1 MIDDTDLADEVG
13 MEASRQVI
21 GAIQDLRRDPDSF
34 MRWPWGALDNMTSG
48 MAKGDVWFVAA
59 FSGIGKT
66 TFVTSAINRWLEDE
80 KRIFA
85 LPLEAQ
91 PKRFRTYLACQ
102 RLGIKPGDAF
112 TGELRRRNGSEV
124 KALEAE
130 LISQGSKIAHKLR
143 VESTREITLDRFR
156 DACEKAAEW
165 KADVLIVDHIDHIEA
180 GDGTNQY
187 AESLKVTRTALKM
200 AQDLGLLL
208 ILTSQMNTDAV
219 KGGDHLTKFAAPRE
233 QHIKYGGHKR
243 EVATGMIGLYR
254 PLRTPHHDET
264 PEDYKNALRQ
274 ARSGDAEPHTALM
287 SNTMGVVY
295 MKDRNYGTDGRKCLL
310 SVINGRVAD
319 RDDRRDD
326 VRYGV

>member
-1 MIDDTDLADEVG
+1 VIDDTDLADEVG

-21 GAIQDLRRDPDSF
+21 GAIQDLRRHPDTF

-66 TFVTSAINRWLEDE
+66 TFVTSATNRWLDE
-80 KRIFA
+80 GKRIFA

-102 RLGIKPGDAF
+102 RLGIRPGDAF
-112 TGELRRRNGSEV
+112 SGELRRQNGPEI

-130 LISQGSKIAHKLR
+130 LIAQGSKIADKLR
-143 VESTREITLDRFR
+143 VESTREINLRRFE
-156 DACEKAAEW
+156 DACEKAAAW

-219 KGGDHLTKFAAPRE
+219 KGGDHLAKFAAPRE

-243 EVATGMIGLYR
+243 EVATGMLGLYR
-254 PLRTPHHDET
+254 PLRPPHHDESA
-264 PEDYKNALRQ
+264 EDYKNALRQ
-274 ARSGDAEPHTALM
+274 ARNGDAEPRTALM
-287 SNTMGVVY
+287 PNTMGVVY
-295 MKDRNYGTDGRKCLL
+295 MKDRNYGSDGRKALL
-310 SVINGRVAD
+310 SVVNGRVED
-319 RDDRRDD
+319 RDERRDD
-326 VRYGV
+326 ARYGV